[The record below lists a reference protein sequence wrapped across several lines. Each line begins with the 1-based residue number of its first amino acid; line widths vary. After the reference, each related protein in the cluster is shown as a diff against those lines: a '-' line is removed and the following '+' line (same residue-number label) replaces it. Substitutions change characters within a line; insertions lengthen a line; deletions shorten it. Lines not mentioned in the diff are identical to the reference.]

1 MGYFQNGENCVLR
14 GIVNHQVWLAQS
26 VTVVKDEPQEAIL
39 LLLPGA
45 QCMFPEGY
53 WYWRRSQGPGRMTRW
68 QEARSEHIRLREF
81 TWHTNRLLIFLEPE
95 KYYACILFWE
105 QASDRFDSYY
115 FNFQLPYRRSP
126 CGFDTLDLDLDL
138 VVDPQFNWEW
148 KDEDEYQ
155 EGIRQG
161 GIQEEWVQG
170 IQRSIPEVLERIEQ
184 RRYPLD
190 GSWLTWRPDPRW
202 PLPRLPEG
210 WQVV

>member
-1 MGYFQNGENCVLR
+1 MGYFQIGDNCVLR
-14 GIVNHQVWLAQS
+14 GLVNHQVWLAQS
-26 VTVVKDEPQEAIL
+26 VIVVKDEPQETVL

-53 WYWRRSQGPGRMTRW
+53 WYWRRSEGVGRKTRW
-68 QEARSEHIRLREF
+68 QESWSDPIRLRQF

-105 QASDRFDSYY
+105 QAGDRFDSYY
-115 FNFQLPYRRSP
+115 FNFQLPYRRSR

-138 VVDPQFNWEW
+138 VVDPEFHWKW
-148 KDEDEYQ
+148 KDEDEYK

-161 GIQEEWVQG
+161 GIQEEWVKE
-170 IQRSIPEVLERIEQ
+170 IQRSIPEVLDRIDQ

-190 GSWLTWRPDPRW
+190 GSWLSWRPDPRW
-202 PLPRLPEG
+202 SPPNLPEG
-210 WQVV
+210 WQVI